1 MAGIMS
7 AFEHESANM
16 RHLAA
21 SCSNNYLASAVTAAA
36 VRTASLRRDFHLS
49 ESQAEDVRQS
59 IILGLLEREPAFDS
73 DKSSVNTFT
82 GAVSANLAADIAN
95 ALSKEWGRVE
105 YQPDFR
111 DAENDPSYLGLPH
124 PDNLGKNVVPL
135 WADDR
140 DLFRDS
146 ETLHDILAALACMS
160 QEQQDLFNLIDKHHD
175 ISSAAKAAGMP
186 TATFYR
192 RVDDLRMHLRMFG
205 IRPAA

>member
-1 MAGIMS
+1 MS

-16 RHLAA
+16 RHLSANFT
-21 SCSNNYLASAVTAAA
+21 NNYLASAMTAAA
-36 VRTASLRRDFHLS
+36 VRTASLKRDFHLS

-59 IILGLLEREPAFDS
+59 IILGLLEREPTFDS
-73 DKSSVNTFT
+73 AKGSLNTFT

-95 ALSKEWGRVE
+95 ALSKEWGRVQ

-111 DAENDPSYLGLPH
+111 EAENDPSYFGLPELPH
-124 PDNLGKNVVPL
+124 LPKNVVPL
-135 WADDR
+135 WSDDR

-146 ETLHDILAALACMS
+146 ETLHDIHAALACMS
-160 QEQQDLFNLIDKHHD
+160 QDQQDLFDLIDKHHD
-175 ISSAAKAAGMP
+175 IPSAAKASGMA

>member
-1 MAGIMS
+1 M
-7 AFEHESANM
+7 
-16 RHLAA
+16 
-21 SCSNNYLASAVTAAA
+21 TAAA
-36 VRTASLRRDFHLS
+36 VRTASLKRDFHLS

-73 DKSSVNTFT
+73 DKGSVNTFT

-95 ALSKEWGRVE
+95 ALSKEWERVE

-124 PDNLGKNVVPL
+124 PHHLGKNVVPL

-146 ETLHDILAALACMS
+146 ETLHDIQAALACMS

-192 RVDDLRMHLRMFG
+192 RIDDLRMHLRMFG

>member
-1 MAGIMS
+1 MS

-16 RHLAA
+16 RHLSA
-21 SCSNNYLASAVTAAA
+21 NYTNDYLASAMAAAA
-36 VRTASLRRDFHLS
+36 VRTASLKRDFRLS

-59 IILGLLEREPAFDS
+59 IILGLLEREPAFDVTKGS
-73 DKSSVNTFT
+73 LNTFT

-111 DAENDPSYLGLPH
+111 DAENDPSYFGLPQPSH
-124 PDNLGKNVVPL
+124 MGKNVIPL
-135 WADDR
+135 WSDDR

-146 ETLHDILAALACMS
+146 ETLHDIHAALACMS
-160 QEQQDLFNLIDKHHD
+160 QDQQDLFDLIDRHHD
-175 ISSAAKAAGMP
+175 IPSAAKAAGMS